1 MSDVFSSSFPLP
13 ARPQWRALV
22 DGVLKGKDF
31 DRTLVG
37 RSHDGLR
44 IEPLYA
50 KAEDR
55 PAILGRAPGAAW
67 RIMARVDH
75 PDPAAA
81 RDLALTDL
89 ENGATGLALVF
100 QGSSSAHGYGL
111 AATPG
116 AVRTA
121 LDGVYLDA
129 GVDIALEV
137 GPRGRD
143 AAQAIVGL
151 VRERGIDPAATRIR
165 FGLDPLGV
173 FAAKGHMAAPWTD
186 VAGRVAAAA
195 TDLAGQGFAGPL
207 VTADARRVHAA
218 GGSEAQEIA
227 FALAA
232 GLAYLR
238 ALEAGGFSLEVARA
252 AIAFKVVADADQF
265 LTTAKLRALRR
276 AWARVEAAC
285 GLTPSPVF
293 VEAETAWR
301 MMTQRDPWVNLLRQT
316 VAVFAAGIG
325 GADAVTVLPFT
336 QAIGLPDAFARRIAR
351 NTQLVLLEEAHLA
364 KVADPAAGSGGIEAL
379 TDGLDREA
387 WALLQAIEGR
397 GGLAGAL
404 GDGWLQAQIATVRLA
419 RETAV
424 ARRRDAI
431 TGTSEFPHLAEVPVA
446 VLPVAPVHQGSGGD
460 DSVRITPLPAVRLAV
475 PFEALRDAAEARP
488 ARPSIFLATLGP
500 LAAFSARAGFA
511 RNLYEAGGIAAPGH
525 DGFARA
531 DGTTDLEA
539 LASACRASGA
549 RIACLCGSDE
559 AYAAEAVAA
568 AAALKAAGASRI
580 EMAGRPGEGEAALR
594 AGGIDTFVYVGI
606 DAVAALSDTLAAA

>member
-13 ARPQWRALV
+13 TSQQWRALV

-44 IEPLYA
+44 IEPLYP

-55 PAILGRAPGAAW
+55 PAILGRAPGTAW

-81 RDLALTDL
+81 CDLALTDL

-111 AATPG
+111 AATPD

-121 LDGVYLDA
+121 LDVVYLDA

-143 AAQAIVGL
+143 AAQAIVSL

-207 VTADARRVHAA
+207 VAADARRVHAA

-238 ALEAGGFSLEVARA
+238 ALEAGGFSLEAARA

-285 GLTPSPVF
+285 GLTPVPAF

-316 VAVFAAGIG
+316 VAVFSAGIG

-404 GDGWLQAQIATVRLA
+404 GDGWLQAQIAAVLSA

-424 ARRRDAI
+424 ARRRDPI

-446 VLPVAPVHQGSGGD
+446 VLPVAPVPLGSGGD
-460 DSVRITPLPAVRLAV
+460 DPVRITPLPALRLAV

-488 ARPSIFLATLGP
+488 LRPAIFLAPLGP

-531 DGTTDLEA
+531 DGTTDLDA
-539 LASACRASGA
+539 LAAAFHASGA

-568 AAALKAAGASRI
+568 AAALRAAGAGRI

-594 AGGIDTFVYVGI
+594 AAGVDTFVSIGI

>member
-13 ARPQWRALV
+13 TSPQWRALV

-37 RSHDGLR
+37 RTHDGLR

-55 PAILGRAPGAAW
+55 PAVLGRAPGAAW

-111 AATPG
+111 AATPD

-129 GVDIALEV
+129 GVDIVLEV

-151 VRERGIDPAATRIR
+151 VRERGIDPASTRIR

-173 FAAKGHMAAPWTD
+173 FAARGHMAAPWAD
-186 VAGRVAAAA
+186 VADRVAAAA

-207 VTADARRVHAA
+207 VAADARRVHAA

-238 ALEAGGFSLEVARA
+238 ALEAGGFSLEAARA

-285 GLTPSPVF
+285 GLTPVPAF
-293 VEAETAWR
+293 VEVETAWR

-404 GDGWLQAQIATVRLA
+404 ADGWLQAQVATVRSA
-419 RETAV
+419 RETAA
-424 ARRRDAI
+424 ARRRDPI

-446 VLPVAPVHQGSGGD
+446 VLPVTPVPVGSGGHD
-460 DSVRITPLPAVRLAV
+460 PVRITPLPAVRLAV

-488 ARPSIFLATLGP
+488 QRPSIFLATLGP

-511 RNLYEAGGIAAPGH
+511 RNFYEAGGIAAPGH

-539 LASACRASGA
+539 LAAAFRASGA

-559 AYAAEAVAA
+559 AYAAEGVGA
-568 AAALKAAGASRI
+568 AAALKAAGAGRI

-606 DAVAALSDTLAAA
+606 DAVAALSDTLATA